1 MGHTNSRT
9 WRKRLSDLWEFQ
21 GSLILKVRSRL
32 VIKPCQSLMD
42 THTTPL
48 CSTENVI
55 CATFNTYKNWIL
67 PLLNCPFFQNQH
79 AKSNHL
85 LAAGKDVNVATLTDK
100 CSVWSFGL
108 GLFPPPHTHTPILE
122 CGCRGVS
129 VLAKFP
135 GRKQGIDFCMQ
146 VFTSLQNDSNL
157 KIYL

>member
-55 CATFNTYKNWIL
+55 CATFTTYKNWIL

-108 GLFPPPHTHTPILE
+108 GLFPPPPYTHTYF
-122 CGCRGVS
+122 GVW
-129 VLAKFP
+129 V
-135 GRKQGIDFCMQ
+135 QGGVCF
-146 VFTSLQNDSNL
+146 S
-157 KIYL
+157 KIPWKKTGH